1 MTFFFVIAVRWCGIF
16 TFMSRIRV
24 GSCNVRMRVRVAK
37 LNDVNGRPQ
46 QVAHES
52 THMSYGV
59 NAFEVFEWHHGKGR

>member
-1 MTFFFVIAVRWCGIF
+1 M
-16 TFMSRIRV
+16 
-24 GSCNVRMRVRVAK
+24 RMRVRVAK